1 MNPWNIIGW
10 GALGVICFILG
21 AITLGVFVISA
32 IRICRKL
39 RDYRKYRATR
49 NAPFE
54 VGQRWTGE
62 EYTVCVDKIDK
73 PVESLD
79 LRFFPDYNGL
89 RCHYLSIPRFR
100 GIINTYKL
108 HMLPPF

>member
-1 MNPWNIIGW
+1 MNPWDIIGW
-10 GALGVICFILG
+10 GALGLISLVFGVIT
-21 AITLGVFVISA
+21 AGVFVISA
-32 IRICRKL
+32 IRICHKV
-39 RDYRKYRATR
+39 RDYRKYWATR

-62 EYTVCVDKIDK
+62 EYTICIDKIDK
-73 PVESLD
+73 PVENLA

-100 GIINTYKL
+100 GIINAYKL

>member
-10 GALGVICFILG
+10 GALGLISLVLVVL
-21 AITLGVFVISA
+21 TLGVFIISA

-62 EYTVCVDKIDK
+62 EYTVAIDKIDK
-73 PVESLD
+73 PVENLE
-79 LRFFPDYNGL
+79 LRFFPDYNGQ
-89 RCHYLSIPRFR
+89 RYHYPSWSKFR
-100 GIINTYKL
+100 EIIDTYKL
-108 HMLPPF
+108 HMLPPI